1 MKKYKY
7 LFANGCS
14 FVLGRSTG
22 TIDTGDNNSYV
33 SMEHRFSAILAF
45 NILSIFIIEF

>member
-22 TIDTGDNNSYV
+22 TIDTGDDNAYDLGSPDKIWRHLYV
-33 SMEHRFSAILAF
+33 GSG
-45 NILSIFIIEF
+45 SINFMS

>member
-22 TIDTGDNNSYV
+22 TIDTGDDNAYV
-33 SMEHRFSAILAF
+33 SIEHRFSDFRIR
-45 NILSIFIIEF
+45 